1 MTKHLDIDTKA
12 MRAKILDL
20 AIRGKLTDQRQEDG
34 NARDLLKEIQE
45 EKERLIKEKKI
56 KKEKPLP
63 EITEEEK
70 PFDIPENWE
79 WVRWGTF
86 STSIKYGYNTSA
98 QKDGK
103 IKMVRISDI
112 QNNQVNWDSV
122 PFCNIP
128 NEEITQYLL
137 RKNDILFARTGGT
150 VGKSYLVSEVPE
162 NVVYAGY
169 LIRTRY
175 SEKLSPQYLK
185 YFMESYLYWSQLK
198 KGTTITAQPNCN
210 AKTLGKMVLP
220 LPPLAEQQ
228 RIADKVSAF
237 FAQLYAIDK
246 AYEKYRELQQA
257 MKAKLLDLAIQGK
270 LTDQR
275 KEDGDARDLFQDIQE
290 EKQRLIAEKKIKKE
304 KPLPEI
310 EADEIPF
317 AIPKNWVWVRL
328 NSIYNFIDYRGKT
341 PKKLTEG
348 IPLVTAKNVR
358 MGYNDYSVKDF
369 ISAEEFKLRQSRGI
383 SHKGDLLFTTEAPL
397 GNVSLA
403 DLDCFSTGQ
412 RLIDFQAYN
421 SLAVSN
427 KLFMY
432 FIMSS
437 FFQQALIDNQTGT
450 TVAGIKASRLK
461 AILIPLP
468 PLAEQKRIVAKLDEL
483 LPHLNPG
490 KEP

>member
-79 WVRWGTF
+79 WVRWGTL

-246 AYEKYRELQQA
+246 AYEEYRELQQA

-348 IPLVTAKNVR
+348 IPFVTAKNVR

>member
-34 NARDLLKEIQE
+34 NARDLLKEIQAD
-45 EKERLIKEKKI
+45 KERLIKEKKI

-70 PFDIPENWE
+70 PFEIPENWE
-79 WVRWGTF
+79 WVRWGTL

-150 VGKSYLVSEVPE
+150 VGKSYLVSEAPE

-237 FAQLYAIDK
+237 FAQLDAIDK
-246 AYEKYRELQQA
+246 AYEEYRELQQA
-257 MKAKLLDLAIQGK
+257 MKAKLLELAIQGK

-275 KEDGDARDLFQDIQE
+275 KEDGNARDLLKEIQA
-290 EKQRLIAEKKIKKE
+290 EKEKLIKEKKIKKE

-310 EADEIPF
+310 AEEEKPFEIPE
-317 AIPKNWVWVRL
+317 NWEWVRL
-328 NSIYNFIDYRGKT
+328 GEIIELQSGQDF
-341 PKKLTEG
+341 PKSKYSDTDKEG
-348 IPLVTAKNVR
+348 IPYITGASCFTKNGVLENRWTRFPKCIATKGDILLVCKGS
-358 MGYNDYSVKDF
+358 GYGKITICNLQEVHIARQIMAIKQNEYLNLSYIESF
-369 ISAEEFKLRQSRGI
+369 LMARIKLIKENGQGLIPGI
-383 SHKGDLLFTTEAPL
+383 SRDIVLNLLF
-397 GNVSLA
+397 
-403 DLDCFSTGQ
+403 
-412 RLIDFQAYN
+412 
-421 SLAVSN
+421 
-427 KLFMY
+427 
-432 FIMSS
+432 
-437 FFQQALIDNQTGT
+437 
-450 TVAGIKASRLK
+450 
-461 AILIPLP
+461 PLP
-468 PLAEQKRIVAKLDEL
+468 PLAEQQRIVAKLDEL

>member
-12 MRAKILDL
+12 MQAKILDL

-34 NARDLLKEIQE
+34 NARDLLKEIQA

-79 WVRWGTF
+79 WVRWGTL

-228 RIADKVSAF
+228 RIADKVSAL
-237 FAQLYAIDK
+237 FAQLDVIDK
-246 AYEKYRELQQA
+246 AYEEYRELQQA
-257 MKAKLLDLAIQGK
+257 MKAKLLELAIQGK

-275 KEDGDARDLFQDIQE
+275 KEDGDARDLLKEIQA
-290 EKQRLIAEKKIKKE
+290 EKEKLIKEKKIKKE
-304 KPLPEI
+304 KTLPEI

-317 AIPKNWVWVRL
+317 EIPTNWMWVRIGDIFTL
-328 NSIYNFIDYRGKT
+328 QSGKSIKANEI
-341 PKKLTEG
+341 
-348 IPLVTAKNVR
+348 
-358 MGYNDYSVKDF
+358 SVKQDDEYRYPCF
-369 ISAEEFKLRQSRGI
+369 GGNGIRGYVKAFNREGDYPIIGRQGALCGNINFSSG
-383 SHKGDLLFTTEAPL
+383 KFYATEH
-397 GNVSLA
+397 
-403 DLDCFSTGQ
+403 
-412 RLIDFQAYN
+412 
-421 SLAVSN
+421 AVVTDGYSKVN
-427 KLFMY
+427 EYWAVIF
-432 FIMSS
+432 
-437 FFQQALIDNQTGT
+437 
-450 TVAGIKASRLK
+450 LK
-461 AILIPLP
+461 ALNLNQYATATAQPGLSVTKINTVLIPLP

-483 LPHLNPG
+483 LPLL
-490 KEP
+490 